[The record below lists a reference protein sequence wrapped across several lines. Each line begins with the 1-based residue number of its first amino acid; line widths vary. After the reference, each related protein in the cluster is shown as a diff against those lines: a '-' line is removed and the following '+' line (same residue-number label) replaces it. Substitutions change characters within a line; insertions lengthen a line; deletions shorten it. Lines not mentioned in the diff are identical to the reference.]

1 MRWRRFARALAACC
15 VAGAVLGPVTVA
27 AAAEPPLRVCADP
40 DNLPFSKA
48 EGPEHGL
55 YIDLA
60 ERVAQRLQRPIEWV
74 WHDSSYQR
82 RALRNTIQANQCDAY
97 FALPADAEY
106 RARGLQKSTGFLHVG
121 YALVA
126 PAPIAFS
133 RLEDL
138 KGRRVAVQYS
148 STPAVL
154 LAGIEGVTVV
164 TQRSAGDALDSL
176 AKGEADVA
184 FVWGP
189 SAGFEIARRF
199 AGRWQ
204 VMSVTGHGLGG
215 PVSVA
220 VRRDQPE
227 LAKSIDQALEALR
240 ADIDAL
246 AQKYGFPRDKPLAL
260 ERQSAAP
267 TQARVASR
275 RGESGA
281 HTTSVPWDWIATVAD
296 VPAATSDKATKKAA
310 PKPAAKATAKAAE
323 AAPAAAAAAPAEADP
338 LAVAGRQ
345 KFNDVCSHCHS
356 PDGAS
361 PMRERDLRRL
371 KMRYDD
377 KWPDVATKTI
387 HEGRPQLGMPT
398 WKGQLAEQDIEGILA
413 FLKTIQ
419 K

>member
-1 MRWRRFARALAACC
+1 MMPLGSRISGGIAAALAAW
-15 VAGAVLGPVTVA
+15 VLCSPSGVA
-27 AAAEPPLRVCADP
+27 AQPLRVCADP

-48 EGPEHGL
+48 EGPERGL

-60 ERVAQRLQRPIEWV
+60 ERVAQRLARPIEYV

-82 RALRNTIQANQCDAY
+82 RALRNTIQANQCDAW

-106 RARGLQKSTGFLHVG
+106 RARGLHKSAGFLHVG

-126 PAPIAFS
+126 PAGFAFR

-138 KGRRVAVQYS
+138 VGKRVAVQYA

-154 LAGIEGVTVV
+154 LSGIDGVTLV
-164 TQRSAGDALDSL
+164 TQLSAAAALDSL
-176 AKGEADVA
+176 AKGEADAA

-189 SAGFEIARRF
+189 SAGYDIDKRF
-199 AGRWQ
+199 RGRWQ
-204 VMSVTGHGLGG
+204 LTLVTGHGLGG
-215 PVSVA
+215 PVAVA

-227 LAKSIDQALEALR
+227 LLR
-240 ADIDAL
+240 AINDALGALQPDIDAL
-246 AQKYGFPRDKPLAL
+246 AVKYGFPRGKPLEL
-260 ERQSAAP
+260 ERGSALASTTRLAWRQPALSSLVWRGATPAPISVADAAAKPAKPKKPTAKLAAAAP
-267 TQARVASR
+267 AV
-275 RGESGA
+275 
-281 HTTSVPWDWIATVAD
+281 
-296 VPAATSDKATKKAA
+296 
-310 PKPAAKATAKAAE
+310 
-323 AAPAAAAAAPAEADP
+323 AAPAAAATPALDP
-338 LAVAGRQ
+338 TASAGRE

-361 PMRERDLRRL
+361 PMRERDLRRM

-377 KWPDVATKTI
+377 KWSEIAVKTI
-387 HEGRPQLGMPT
+387 NEGRPQQGMPT
-398 WKGQLAEQDIEGILA
+398 WKGQLADADIERIVA